1 MAAKKYAIGVDL
13 GGTTVKHGLFTS
25 DGKLLEKW
33 EIPTRKE
40 DNGKNILPDIAKS
53 VKAKI
58 KEKGIDPADVEGIG
72 IDVPGPVLENGIV
85 NVCVNL
91 GWGVVD
97 VAGTLRHLL
106 GEDIHVEVCNDANAA
121 ALGEQWKG
129 GGQGFRNAIM
139 VTLGTG
145 IGGGVIL
152 NGKILPGTNGAGG
165 EIGHIKVRE
174 NEEEYCGCGK
184 KGCLEQYCSANGITR
199 LGHRYLDRY
208 KKDTILPNDDTLSS
222 KVIFDAAKAGDKAAL
237 EIVEEFGKIL
247 GEALA
252 GVAAV
257 VDPEVFVIGGGVCK
271 AGQIV
276 LDVIEKYYKPAA
288 FHACRNVVFKLAQL
302 GNDAGI
308 YGAVKMLL

>member
-1 MAAKKYAIGVDL
+1 MPLA
-13 GGTTVKHGLFTS
+13 
-25 DGKLLEKW
+25 
-33 EIPTRKE
+33 
-40 DNGKNILPDIAKS
+40 
-53 VKAKI
+53 
-58 KEKGIDPADVEGIG
+58 
-72 IDVPGPVLENGIV
+72 
-85 NVCVNL
+85 
-91 GWGVVD
+91 
-97 VAGTLRHLL
+97 
-106 GEDIHVEVCNDANAA
+106 
-121 ALGEQWKG
+121 
-129 GGQGFRNAIM
+129 
-139 VTLGTG
+139 
-145 IGGGVIL
+145 
-152 NGKILPGTNGAGG
+152 
-165 EIGHIKVRE
+165 
-174 NEEEYCGCGK
+174 
-184 KGCLEQYCSANGITR
+184 EQYCSANGITR